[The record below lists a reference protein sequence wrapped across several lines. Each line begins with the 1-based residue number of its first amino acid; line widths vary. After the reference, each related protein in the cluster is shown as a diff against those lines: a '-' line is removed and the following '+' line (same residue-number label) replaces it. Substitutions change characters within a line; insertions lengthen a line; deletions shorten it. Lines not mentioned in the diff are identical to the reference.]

1 MPRTKYAQPPSGRNT
16 TAARRGTKRP
26 GAGVTP
32 APPELYAMT
41 QRYRLRFALLAL
53 LVAVLWGAGNRAW
66 AQQPGTP
73 AGAAPASP
81 PAKAI
86 AEPGPFNSRRCRY
99 LRLAPGR
106 DTTSFAL
113 SDTLTIVPASVTAQG
128 LAVSYDPGRDRY
140 QVVRVA
146 PRDSSGAARPDSVL
160 LCYRVLPMSLGLARY
175 RRPRRLMDSLDFR
188 ERPMLRYEDFAQ
200 KEQILSTPGISKT
213 GNLSRGISFGNTQN
227 VFVNSALNLQLEGQ
241 LTEKIRLTAAI
252 SDQNVPFQP
261 EGNTQTLQQFDKIY
275 ITLTGPQ
282 WNLTAGDVVLRN
294 KPDYFLRYYKNIQ
307 GAAVEANLGAPG
319 PQPLQAGTT
328 NNSVSNAPPS
338 SFTTY
343 TNGVTTNSAAPPGT
357 ATAPLAPPTTAVPPG
372 QPLPGAPPSGAGAV
386 TILDKLGQIRSS
398 TLVAGGV
405 AKGKFASIDLAPID
419 NVQGPYRLT
428 GPNGEQFII
437 VLAGS
442 ERVYLDGRLQ
452 TRGFDYDYV
461 IDYNLAEIT
470 FSPRHLITSNSR
482 LKVDFE

>member
-1 MPRTKYAQPPSGRNT
+1 
-16 TAARRGTKRP
+16 
-26 GAGVTP
+26 
-32 APPELYAMT
+32 MT
-41 QRYRLRFALLAL
+41 QRYRLCFALVAL
-53 LVAVLWGAGNRAW
+53 LVAALGLAGRPAY
-66 AQQPGTP
+66 AQQAPRP
-73 AGAAPASP
+73 ATATSP
-81 PAKAI
+81 S
-86 AEPGPFNSRRCRY
+86 AEPPNNRRCRY
-99 LRLAPGR
+99 LRLAAGR
-106 DTTSFAL
+106 DTTSFAI
-113 SDTLTIVPASVTAQG
+113 SDTLTVVPASVTANGQS
-128 LAVSYDPGRDRY
+128 VRYDPRLDRY
-140 QVVRVA
+140 QWVQPVR
-146 PRDSSGAARPDSVL
+146 RDSSGAALPDSVL
-160 LCYRVLPMSLGLARY
+160 LCYRVLPLPLLRARY

-188 ERPMLRYEDFAQ
+188 DRPMLRLEDFSQ
-200 KEQILSTPGISKT
+200 KEQILNTPGISKT

-307 GAAVEANLGAPG
+307 GAAVELNLGAPG
-319 PQPLQAGTT
+319 PQPLQAGAT

-343 TNGVTTNSAAPPGT
+343 TNGVTNNSAAPPG
-357 ATAPLAPPTTAVPPG
+357 AGGVAPLVAPTTAVPGG
-372 QPLPGAPPSGAGAV
+372 QPLPGAPVAGTGSV
-386 TILDKLGQIRSS
+386 TVLDKLGQVRSS

-405 AKGKFASIDLAPID
+405 AKGKFASIDIAPID

-452 TRGFDYDYV
+452 TRGFDFDYV
-461 IDYNLAEIT
+461 VDYNLAEIT
-470 FSPRHLITSNSR
+470 FSPR
-482 LKVDFE
+482 